1 MNLQAEKHCSG
12 SKPTAN
18 HRNKQHKS
26 QRVKYA
32 MLFVL
37 VYFLQSTEVFVF
49 LWKDLD
55 RLTLHS
61 FIKLY
66 FHSNI
71 LHSNMHKGYLI
82 LVFLII

>member
-1 MNLQAEKHCSG
+1 
-12 SKPTAN
+12 
-18 HRNKQHKS
+18 
-26 QRVKYA
+26 